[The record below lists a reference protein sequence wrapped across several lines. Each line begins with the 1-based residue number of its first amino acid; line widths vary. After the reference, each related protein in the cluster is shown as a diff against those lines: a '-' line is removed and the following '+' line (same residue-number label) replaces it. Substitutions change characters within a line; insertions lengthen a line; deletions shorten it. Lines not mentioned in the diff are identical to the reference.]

1 MKHFSTFS
9 QRPSPQAPAPRPQK
23 MLQITL
29 VSWDKF
35 SSRLDQMA
43 PHSCPFLVS
52 NFEVFQKPRSRPPLP
67 SKNHHGKNGKHHFT
81 PVFVLNQ
88 LDPILP
94 MVMSKKAKE
103 MGNGGLWTTSKFEI
117 SNGHEWGAIWSNR
130 DENLSH
136 DTAIAS
142 FCSGEGFQGAWG
154 LGRWEKVEKCFIFG
168 PLFFE
173 LFQIF
178 KKKMKKM
185 NEIGQIRSDWADID
199 SGRIPASSFRLL
211 GGFWP
216 IFPKK

>member
-9 QRPSPQAPAPRPQK
+9 QRPSPQAPRDPPSGQE
-23 MLQITL
+23 LISL

-94 MVMSKKAKE
+94 METFVYIGWEQGQKA
-103 MGNGGLWTTSKFEI
+103 
-117 SNGHEWGAIWSNR
+117 
-130 DENLSH
+130 
-136 DTAIAS
+136 
-142 FCSGEGFQGAWG
+142 
-154 LGRWEKVEKCFIFG
+154 GRHI
-168 PLFFE
+168 FE
-173 LFQIF
+173 LRFWMDLLTF
-178 KKKMKKM
+178 
-185 NEIGQIRSDWADID
+185 SDA
-199 SGRIPASSFRLL
+199 
-211 GGFWP
+211 FWEP
-216 IFPKK
+216 FGVI